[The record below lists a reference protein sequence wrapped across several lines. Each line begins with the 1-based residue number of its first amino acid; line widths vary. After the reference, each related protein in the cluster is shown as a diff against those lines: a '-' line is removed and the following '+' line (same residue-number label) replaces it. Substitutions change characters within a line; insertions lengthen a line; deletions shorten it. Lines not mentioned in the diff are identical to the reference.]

1 MLRRKALSSSAAA
14 SRSFSSFASK
24 KHGCTE
30 FCRVAPSL
38 NHTATVAVPRSL
50 SYMNNGNFYNSVQY
64 TQNRS
69 FFFSGGSDNDSSDDG
84 NDKKNDKDKNEKKD
98 DKEDKDNKDDDKDES
113 DTDNSS
119 SEPSPSLNNSA
130 RYKSSSSDAYIRSSP
145 SNVLL
150 PASRLGFGDQAPRYP
165 HMMALPVVRGPVFP
179 GVLTPITISDKVRY
193 INTYDMSLFTL
204 GFFSNPNP
212 NFYTHTHKYYTE
224 NYSSSRENP
233 IRWIWWIPWS
243 VLAQR

>member
-1 MLRRKALSSSAAA
+1 MLRRTVPSAAVR
-14 SRSFSSFASK
+14 RSFSSFASK
-24 KHGCTE
+24 KHDGCTE

-38 NHTATVAVPRSL
+38 NHTATVVVPRSL

-69 FFFSGGSDNDSSDDG
+69 FFFSGGSDNDSSDDS
-84 NDKKNDKDKNEKKD
+84 NDDKKKKNDKDKNEKKD
-98 DKEDKDNKDDDKDES
+98 DKDDKDNKQDDKDES

-179 GVLTPITISDKVRY
+179 GVLTPITISDKVR
-193 INTYDMSLFTL
+193 
-204 GFFSNPNP
+204 
-212 NFYTHTHKYYTE
+212 
-224 NYSSSRENP
+224 
-233 IRWIWWIPWS
+233 
-243 VLAQR
+243 